1 MNCRLSSQQ
10 VRAWCCR
17 PEPLLAAPRHDLACT
32 MWSSSYFGRCQ
43 PCTCAAVHLFAAHA
57 TLIRPNRV
65 VEEKNSVYSA
75 RSVYSFFRILLVLA
89 CCPAC
94 WSLVTRTDRH
104 RHRIQSS
111 IQLHLNY
118 SLQYWP
124 RCKHHLIQ
132 PQTTPTRLALSH
144 VNDAASDLV
153 ADPQLI
159 AHAVRRHR
167 QQPWPA

>member
-43 PCTCAAVHLFAAHA
+43 PCTCAVMHLLAAHA
-57 TLIRPNRV
+57 TLIWPNRV
-65 VEEKNSVYSA
+65 VEEKNSVCSA

-89 CCPAC
+89 VPLAGHS
-94 WSLVTRTDRH
+94 SLGQIGIGIVPRA
-104 RHRIQSS
+104 
-111 IQLHLNY
+111 IQLHLHY
-118 SLQYWP
+118 SLQQYWP

-132 PQTTPTRLALSH
+132 LHTTPTRLALSH